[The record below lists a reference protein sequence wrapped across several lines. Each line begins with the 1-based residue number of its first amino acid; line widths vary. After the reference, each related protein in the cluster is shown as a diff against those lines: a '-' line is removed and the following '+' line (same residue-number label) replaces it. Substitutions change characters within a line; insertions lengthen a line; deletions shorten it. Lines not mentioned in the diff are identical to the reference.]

1 MGSPSLQELSSPS
14 LADQAYEAI
23 RAAITSGELPPG
35 EKITERGLAAML
47 SVSPTPVREAIRRL
61 EQEGLIERR
70 GTRST
75 VVFDPRD
82 TSRYELALIEAAL
95 RSTAVRLAAMN
106 RTDAAVARM
115 ERHLD
120 EADRLRKDMRAVL
133 AAGGEYPAATAER
146 LLLELRAFH
155 AEAENACG
163 NAVLLRMLA
172 TVNAFSFQQRVTSLK
187 ERVTAGKVNNARYKE
202 HRQLLEAIRRRD
214 ADGAERVMTKHA
226 RTSVEDYAS

>member
-1 MGSPSLQELSSPS
+1 MGGPSLQELSSPS
-14 LADQAYEAI
+14 LADQAYDAI

-61 EQEGLIERR
+61 EQEGLVERR

-75 VVFDPRD
+75 VVFDSRD
-82 TSRYELALIEAAL
+82 TSSYELALIEASL
-95 RSTAVRLAAMN
+95 KSTAVRLAAMN
-106 RTDAAVARM
+106 RTDAAVGRM

-120 EADRLRKDMRAVL
+120 EADRLRERMRAAI
-133 AAGGEYPAATAER
+133 AAGDAYPAETAEL

-163 NAVLLRMLA
+163 NAVLLRMLS
-172 TVNAFSFQQRVTSLK
+172 TINAFSFQQRVSSLK
-187 ERVTAGKVNNARYKE
+187 ERVITGRTNGDRYDE

-214 ADGAERVMTKHA
+214 ADEAERVMSGHA
-226 RTSVEDYAS
+226 RTAAEDFAP